1 MNLYKILKYLAFALG
16 ILGAVFAIL
25 LMTTDSDS
33 MIDNILIVTYVVLFI
48 VIALIL
54 IYVLK
59 GLFSGNIKKTL
70 LTVGLFFAVILI
82 SYMVSSGT
90 DLDLKQF
97 NDKGLGITESI
108 SKNVGAGLYAFY
120 FLIITAIVATFL
132 SSAKKLLNR

>member
-16 ILGAVFAIL
+16 IIGAVFALL

-33 MIDNILIVTYVVLFI
+33 MIDNILVVTYIVLFI

-54 IYVLK
+54 VYVLK
-59 GLFSGNIKKTL
+59 GIFAGNIKKTL
-70 LTVGLFFAVILI
+70 TTVGLFLAVILI
-82 SYMVSSGT
+82 SYMISSGT

-97 NDKGLGITESI
+97 NDKGLGITEGI

-120 FLIITAIVATFL
+120 FLSVIAIVATFL
-132 SSAKKLLNR
+132 SSAKKLFNK

>member
-16 ILGAVFAIL
+16 IIGAVFALL

-33 MIDNILIVTYVVLFI
+33 MIDNILVVTYIVLFI

-54 IYVLK
+54 IYVIK
-59 GLFSGNIKKTL
+59 GIFSGNIKKTL
-70 LTVGLFFAVILI
+70 TTVGLFLAVILI
-82 SYMVSSGT
+82 SYFISSGT

-97 NDKGLGITESI
+97 NDKGLGITEGI

-120 FLIITAIVATFL
+120 ILAFVAIVATFL
-132 SSAKKLLNR
+132 SSAKKLLNK

>member
-16 ILGAVFAIL
+16 IIGAVFALL

-33 MIDNILIVTYVVLFI
+33 MIDNILVVTYIVLFI

-59 GLFSGNIKKTL
+59 GIFAGNIKKTL
-70 LTVGLFFAVILI
+70 TTVGLFLVVILI
-82 SYMVSSGT
+82 SYMISSGK

-120 FLIITAIVATFL
+120 ILAIVAIVATFL
-132 SSAKKLLNR
+132 SSAKKLLNK

>member
-1 MNLYKILKYLAFALG
+1 MNLYKILKYLAYALG
-16 ILGAVFAIL
+16 IIGAVFAL
-25 LMTTDSDS
+25 MLMTTDSES
-33 MIDNILIVTYVVLFI
+33 MIDNILVVTYIALFI

-59 GLFSGNIKKTL
+59 GIFAGNIKKTL
-70 LTVGLFFAVILI
+70 TTVGLFLGVVLI
-82 SYMVSSGT
+82 SYFMSSGT

-97 NDKGLGITESI
+97 NDKGLGITEGI

-120 FLIITAIVATFL
+120 FLAVIAVVATFL